1 MLWCAVPHE
10 QLAKHIQNIPRVQAP
25 FDADGE
31 TLARVL
37 VDDTQHAEDLSIMG
51 AVLDEVVRP
60 DVAFVCRPKPHA

>member
-10 QLAKHIQNIPRVQAP
+10 QLAKHIQNIPRVPAP

-31 TLARVL
+31 TLARIL

-51 AVLDEVVRP
+51 AILDEVVRP
-60 DVAFVCRPKPHA
+60 DMAFMCRPETHA